1 MNKLDILIVIGLT
14 VLLITIPIIFIL
26 VFIGFAF
33 GLTNLLVIAT
43 YMFAIEGVVT
53 LVAFVVTLIVKLWE
67 AYYYSK

>member
-1 MNKLDILIVIGLT
+1 MNKLDILIVVGLT
-14 VLLITIPIIFIL
+14 ALLITIPIIFIL
-26 VFIGFAF
+26 VFLGFAYNSV
-33 GLTNLLVIAT
+33 TLLVIAT

>member
-14 VLLITIPIIFIL
+14 ALLITIPIIFII
-26 VFIGFAF
+26 VFLGFAYNSV
-33 GLTNLLVIAT
+33 TLLVIAT